1 MRRMSMAEKKRR
13 QEQYIIAF
21 LLILLLVIFCAIG
34 WYWLNR
40 QAAPDKLTL
49 CPASGPLGHYV
60 VLVDNTDPYNFIQ
73 RQAFSQGLKSLAD
86 NVVPEG
92 YLLSVYA
99 LGEDFTRTAKPV
111 FEKCNPGTAAGKSEI
126 DSNLARIQ
134 ARFERDFRE
143 PVIQLENVLMQ
154 DKPADKSPIFEML
167 QLVAINS
174 FRNANIKGP
183 KTLIVYSD
191 MLANTSEFSMFK
203 GQVDFDGFTA
213 SVYGQKSQTHLD
225 GVQVKLNYL
234 MNYPKL
240 QTRKQLAFWERYFEK
255 AGARLVAVTPVE
267 G

>member
-1 MRRMSMAEKKRR
+1 MRRTNAAEKKRR
-13 QEQYIIAF
+13 QELRTIA
-21 LLILLLVIFCAIG
+21 LLVIVLLSMAGGIG
-34 WYWLNR
+34 WYFLQR
-40 QAAPDKLTL
+40 PTAIDKLTL

-73 RQAFSQGLKSLAD
+73 RQAFAQGLKALAD
-86 NVVPEG
+86 KLVPEG

-99 LGEDFTRTAKPV
+99 LGEDFTQTAKPL
-111 FEKCNPGTAAGKSEI
+111 FEKCNPGTAVGKSEL
-126 DSNLARIQ
+126 DSNPTRIQ
-134 ARFERDFRE
+134 ERFEREFRE
-143 PVIQLENVLMQ
+143 PVTQLENVLMQ

-174 FRNANIKGP
+174 FQSENIQGP
-183 KTLIVYSD
+183 KTLVVYSD

-203 GQVDFDGFTA
+203 GQADFDGFAA
-213 SVYGQKSQTHLD
+213 SAYGQKSQTRLD